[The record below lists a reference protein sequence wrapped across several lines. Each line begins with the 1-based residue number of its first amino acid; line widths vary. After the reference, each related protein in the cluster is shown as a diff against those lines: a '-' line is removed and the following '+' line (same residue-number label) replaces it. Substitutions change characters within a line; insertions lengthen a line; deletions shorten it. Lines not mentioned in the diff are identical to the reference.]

1 MATRQIINFFR
12 GSIRLTVQGDFPER
26 FLNLCAQ
33 ARVAFWG
40 VDQPDSHTL
49 YVTVAWIHR
58 KGLEELA
65 GRAGCVITQGERRG
79 APPFLLRF
87 RKRYAFLVGL
97 MLAILT
103 VCFLSRFVLVV
114 EVEGNERVPTQTIL
128 AALQRQG
135 LRPGVYGPSLATR
148 DITTQLLLEME
159 DLSWATVN
167 LYGIRTQVI
176 VRETLESPTLVDET
190 VLGDI
195 VAKAPGIVTKIE
207 PWSGDPM
214 VAVGDTV
221 LPGDVLIR
229 GAVEMEPPEYSELE
243 TRWMQVRAM
252 GRVEGR
258 TWRTLEESIPLT
270 AEVKVYTGEEKSR
283 WSVTLLGKRVNF
295 FQNSGIS
302 GGRYDKIRK
311 SWSVTLPGGLALPFT
326 LSRETCRGYETEERA
341 IDPQAAQA
349 MLEERL
355 LERLGALLGENGTLE
370 EYSFAARTEGDLL
383 IVTLTAECREELG
396 RFIAAQAQAETA
408 PVEPTT

>member
-1 MATRQIINFFR
+1 MATRQIINLIR
-12 GSIRLTVQGDFPER
+12 GSIRLTVLGDFPER

-33 ARVAFWG
+33 DRVAFWD

-58 KGLEELA
+58 KGLEDLA
-65 GRAGCVITQGERRG
+65 SRTGCVITQGERRG

-97 MLAILT
+97 VLAILT
-103 VCFLSRFVLVV
+103 VCVLSRFVLVV

-148 DITTQLLLEME
+148 DITTQLLLELE
-159 DLSWATVN
+159 DVSWVTVN
-167 LYGIRTQVI
+167 LYGIRAHVI
-176 VRETLESPTLVDET
+176 VRETLESPTMVDESI
-190 VLGDI
+190 LGDI
-195 VAKAPGIVTKIE
+195 VAKAPGLVTKIE
-207 PWSGDPM
+207 PWAGDPM

-229 GAVEMEPPEYSELE
+229 GAVEMEPPEYSEFE
-243 TRWMQVRAM
+243 TRWMAVRAM

-258 TWRTLEESIPLT
+258 TWRTLEEAIPLT
-270 AEVKVYTGEEKSR
+270 AEVKVYTGEEKNR
-283 WSVTLLGKRVNF
+283 WSLTLLGKKVNF

-302 GGRYDKIRK
+302 GGRYDKISK
-311 SWSVTLPGGLALPFT
+311 SWSAALPGGLTLPFI
-326 LSRETCRGYETEERA
+326 LSRETCRGYELEERP
-341 IDPQAAQA
+341 IDLQAAQV

-355 LERLGALLGENGTLE
+355 LARLTALVEETGTVE
-370 EYSFAARTEGDLL
+370 DYSFSTRTEGELL
-383 IVTLTAECREELG
+383 VVTLTAECREELG
-396 RFIAAQAQAETA
+396 RFA
-408 PVEPTT
+408 PAPATP

>member
-1 MATRQIINFFR
+1 MATRQIINLIR
-12 GSIRLTVQGDFPER
+12 GSVRLTVLGDFPER

-33 ARVAFWG
+33 KRVAFWD

-58 KGLEELA
+58 KGLEDLA
-65 GRAGCVITQGERRG
+65 GRTGCVITQGERRG

-97 MLAILT
+97 ALAILT

-114 EVEGNERVPTQTIL
+114 EVEGNERVPAQTIL

-148 DITTQLLLEME
+148 DITTQLLLELE

-167 LYGIRTQVI
+167 LYGIRAQVI
-176 VRETLESPTLVDET
+176 VRETLESPPVVDES

-195 VAKAPGIVTKIE
+195 VARAPGIVTKIE
-207 PWSGDPM
+207 PWAGDPM

-221 LPGDVLIR
+221 LPGEVLIR
-229 GAVEMEPPEYSELE
+229 GAVEMEPPEYSEFE
-243 TRWMQVRAM
+243 TRWLSVRAM

-258 TWRTLEESIPLT
+258 TWRTLEEAIPLT
-270 AEVKVYTGEEKSR
+270 AQVKTYTGEEKSR
-283 WSVTLLGKRVNF
+283 WSLTFLGKRVNF

-302 GGRYDKIRK
+302 GSRYDKIRK
-311 SWSVTLPGGLALPFT
+311 SWAFTLPGGMALP
-326 LSRETCRGYETEERA
+326 LSLCRETYRGYETEGWEV
-341 IDPQAAQA
+341 DPEAARA

-355 LERLGALLGENGTLE
+355 LARLTALLGESGTVE
-370 EYSFAARTEGDLL
+370 DYSFSARTEGELL
-383 IVTLTAECREELG
+383 VVTLTAECQEELG
-396 RFIAAQAQAETA
+396 RFVPTETSA
-408 PVEPTT
+408 PAP

>member
-1 MATRQIINFFR
+1 MATRQLINLIR
-12 GSIRLTVQGDFPER
+12 GSIRLTVLGDFPER

-33 ARVAFWG
+33 DRVAFWD

-58 KGLEELA
+58 KGLEDLA
-65 GRAGCVITQGERRG
+65 SRTGCVITQGERRG

-87 RKRYAFLVGL
+87 RKRYAFLLGL

-135 LRPGVYGPSLATR
+135 LRPGIYGPSLATR
-148 DITTQLLLEME
+148 DISTQLLLELE
-159 DLSWATVN
+159 DISWVTVN
-167 LYGIRTQVI
+167 LYGIRAHVI
-176 VRETLESPTLVDET
+176 VRETLESPDMVDET
-190 VLGDI
+190 ILGDI
-195 VAKAPGIVTKIE
+195 VAKAPGLVTKIE
-207 PWSGDPM
+207 PWAGDPM

-243 TRWMQVRAM
+243 TRWMAVRAM
-252 GRVEGR
+252 GKIEGR
-258 TWRTLEESIPLT
+258 TWRTLEETIPLT
-270 AEVKVYTGEEKSR
+270 AQVKAYTGEEKNR
-283 WSVTLLGKRVNF
+283 WSLTLLGKKVNF

-302 GGRYDKIRK
+302 GGRYDKISK
-311 SWSVTLPGGLALPFT
+311 SWSAALPGGLILPFT
-326 LSRETCRGYETEERA
+326 LSRETCRGYELEERP

-355 LERLGALLGENGTLE
+355 LARLTALVEETGTVE
-370 EYSFAARTEGDLL
+370 DYSFSTRTEGELL
-383 IVTLTAECREELG
+383 VVTLTAECREELG
-396 RFIAAQAQAETA
+396 RFVPA
-408 PVEPTT
+408 PASTPTTP